1 MQPMFLV
8 VGPPAVGKS
17 STSRALAATFGKSI
31 HIPVD
36 DIRNMVVSGLVLP
49 SADWNPELVQQITV
63 ARESVI
69 QIALH
74 YQKAGYAVVID
85 DFFDPHQL
93 REYQP
98 LLSAPHVHKFVLF
111 PKQATAHARNSQRAG
126 DDPGRAYID
135 QGIQTV
141 YQQLNLVIENLHG
154 AGWIVLDTTDL
165 SIEETLREILRHSE
179 GNSMPLPDT
188 PYQRT
193 PPIQP

>member
-1 MQPMFLV
+1 MQPMFLI

-17 STSRALAATFGKSI
+17 STSKALAATFGKSI

-85 DFFDPHQL
+85 DFCDPNQL
-93 REYQP
+93 REYQT

-111 PKQATAHARNSQRAG
+111 PKQETAHARNFQRAG
-126 DDPGRAYID
+126 DDPGREYID
-135 QGIQTV
+135 HGIRTV
-141 YQQLNLVIENLHG
+141 YQQLSLMIENLREE
-154 AGWIVLDTTDL
+154 GWIVLDTTDL

-179 GNSMPLPDT
+179 GDFP
-188 PYQRT
+188 R
-193 PPIQP
+193 